1 MIVCFGMQLTTV
13 TTSENALAR
22 IRLDG
27 GLSLCMP
34 RLSPRSVLIGF
45 VVQKV
50 SVVQGLFRVLQCF
63 PVIIITG
70 VLRDAQSPA
79 PYSLSN

>member
-1 MIVCFGMQLTTV
+1 MR
-13 TTSENALAR
+13 NALPR

-34 RLSPRSVLIGF
+34 RLTSRSVLIGI
-45 VVQKV
+45 VEQKV
-50 SVVQGLFRVLQCF
+50 SVVQGLLRVLQCF
-63 PVIIITG
+63 PEIIIAG
-70 VLRDAQSPA
+70 VLRDVHSPA